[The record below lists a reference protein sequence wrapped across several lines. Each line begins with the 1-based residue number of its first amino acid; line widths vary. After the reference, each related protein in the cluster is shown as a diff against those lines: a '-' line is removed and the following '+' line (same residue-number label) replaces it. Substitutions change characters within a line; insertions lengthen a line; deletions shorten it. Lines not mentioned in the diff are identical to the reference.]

1 MQIKRRCPR
10 CHVRRYHRL
19 ENRRIECACGHS
31 WRYRQPR
38 GERPRAGEPKSPV
51 DDGKPPAE
59 PRYRKFGV
67 VYVQVRRRCPRCGA
81 DRYHWIAHGVAQC
94 ECGHTWRFRMRDPLA
109 VRDRTVKVIV

>member
-1 MQIKRRCPR
+1 LRTGGSSARAAIPGAIASRAASGR
-10 CHVRRYHRL
+10 
-19 ENRRIECACGHS
+19 
-31 WRYRQPR
+31 W
-38 GERPRAGEPKSPV
+38 AGEPKSPV